1 MSVLWWVI
9 DAVGKTVVG
18 LTVLVLLF
26 VGFVEYCNRKTP
38 GDPIVP
44 LGSKSSGFK

>member
-1 MSVLWWVI
+1 MSVLWWAI

-26 VGFVEYCNRKTP
+26 VGVVEYCTRKTP
-38 GDPIVP
+38 GDPTVP
-44 LGSKSSGFK
+44 LGSE